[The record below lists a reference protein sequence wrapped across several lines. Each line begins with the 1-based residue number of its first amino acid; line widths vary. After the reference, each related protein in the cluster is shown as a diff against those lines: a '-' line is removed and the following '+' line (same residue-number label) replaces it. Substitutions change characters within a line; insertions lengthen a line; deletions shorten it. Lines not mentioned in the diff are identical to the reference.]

1 MQLENTFTVPVDID
15 TVYDALNDPE
25 KVTPCFPGAALTSQ
39 DGDDFTGTVKVKLG
53 PISMTYKGKGTFVER
68 DKSAHKV
75 VVDAQGR
82 DSRGNGTASAKATLT
97 MSEAGSGQTKVTV
110 LTEMQVTGKPAQF
123 GRGVM
128 ADVGDKIL
136 GQFASCLADEFA
148 EAPAPAASSGNGVV
162 EHLQRRRAR
171 GELGGRPG
179 LGRGDPRLA
188 ARRAVARRLRVGCA
202 RGRADGL
209 DGRRGPHGQRHRGQ
223 ARRVARLGRRSPA
236 GVAGAA
242 LGEPRA
248 SQAPAGRGHRPARRL
263 GWCRH
268 EARRPGRGRRRRARA
283 DPPDHPARASLI
295 LRRPTAATPTLL
307 PSDGRTAPLT
317 RPGAER
323 PECRP

>member
-25 KVTPCFPGAALTSQ
+25 KVTPCFPGATLTSQ

-53 PISMTYKGKGTFVER
+53 PISMTYKGKGTFIER
-68 DKSAHKV
+68 DKTAHKV

-148 EAPAPAASSGNGVV
+148 DAPAPAASASSSAASSGNGAAPAASSGAAPVS
-162 EHLQRRRAR
+162 
-171 GELGGRPG
+171 
-179 LGRGDPRLA
+179 GDATPVSQPA
-188 ARRAVARRLRVGCA
+188 APAPVSAGSGAPEAAPMASTVA
-202 RGRADGL
+202 
-209 DGRRGPHGQRHRGQ
+209 Q
-223 ARRVARLGRRSPA
+223 ARTASDTAAKPGGSPA
-236 GVAGAA
+236 SGAG
-242 LGEPRA
+242 PQPV
-248 SQAPAGRGHRPARRL
+248 SQAPRSESPERPKRQQAEAIDLLDASGGALMKRVVPVAAGVGVLALILLIIRLARR
-263 GWCRH
+263 
-268 EARRPGRGRRRRARA
+268 
-283 DPPDHPARASLI
+283 
-295 LRRPTAATPTLL
+295 
-307 PSDGRTAPLT
+307 
-317 RPGAER
+317 
-323 PECRP
+323 

>member
-1 MQLENTFTVPVDID
+1 MQLENSFTVPVDID

-25 KVTPCFPGAALTSQ
+25 KVTPCFPGATLTSA

-97 MSEAGSGQTKVTV
+97 MSEAGTGQTKVTV

-148 EAPAPAASSGNGVV
+148 DAPAPAASGPSGGASSSNGAAPAASSGAAPVSGDATPV
-162 EHLQRRRAR
+162 SQPAAPAPVSAASGAPEAAPMASTVAEAR
-171 GELGGRPG
+171 KGSDTAAKPGG
-179 LGRGDPRLA
+179 
-188 ARRAVARRLRVGCA
+188 
-202 RGRADGL
+202 
-209 DGRRGPHGQRHRGQ
+209 
-223 ARRVARLGRRSPA
+223 SPA
-236 GVAGAA
+236 SGAG
-242 LGEPRA
+242 PQPV
-248 SQAPAGRGHRPARRL
+248 SQAPRSESPERPKRQQVEAIDLLDASGGAVMKRVAPVAAGLGVLALIFLIIRLARR
-263 GWCRH
+263 
-268 EARRPGRGRRRRARA
+268 
-283 DPPDHPARASLI
+283 
-295 LRRPTAATPTLL
+295 
-307 PSDGRTAPLT
+307 
-317 RPGAER
+317 
-323 PECRP
+323 

>member
-25 KVTPCFPGAALTSQ
+25 KVTPCFPGATLTSA

-68 DKSAHKV
+68 DRTAHKV

-97 MSEAGSGQTKVTV
+97 MSEAGTGQTKVTV

-148 EAPAPAASSGNGVV
+148 DAPAPAPAAASGAGSSSPSNGAAPAASSGAAPVS
-162 EHLQRRRAR
+162 
-171 GELGGRPG
+171 
-179 LGRGDPRLA
+179 GDATPVSQPA
-188 ARRAVARRLRVGCA
+188 APSPVAAASGA
-202 RGRADGL
+202 PDAA
-209 DGRRGPHGQRHRGQ
+209 PM
-223 ARRVARLGRRSPA
+223 ASTVA
-236 GVAGAA
+236 
-242 LGEPRA
+242 
-248 SQAPAGRGHRPARRL
+248 
-263 GWCRH
+263 
-268 EARRPGRGRRRRARA
+268 EARKENTA
-283 DPPDHPARASLI
+283 
-295 LRRPTAATPTLL
+295 AATPGGS
-307 PSDGRTAPLT
+307 PASGAGPQPVSSAP
-317 RPGAER
+317 RSSSPER
-323 PECRP
+323 PKRQQAEAIDLLDASGGAVMKRVAPVAAGVGVLALIILIIRLARR

>member
-25 KVTPCFPGAALTSQ
+25 KVTPCFPGATLTSA

-68 DKSAHKV
+68 DKTAHKV

-148 EAPAPAASSGNGVV
+148 DAPAPAASSGASSSSTSNGAAPAASSGAAPVSGEATPV
-162 EHLQRRRAR
+162 SQPAAPTPVASASGAPEAAPVASTVAEAR
-171 GELGGRPG
+171 KENATAAKPG
-179 LGRGDPRLA
+179 A
-188 ARRAVARRLRVGCA
+188 
-202 RGRADGL
+202 
-209 DGRRGPHGQRHRGQ
+209 
-223 ARRVARLGRRSPA
+223 SPA
-236 GVAGAA
+236 SGAGPQPVAEA
-242 LGEPRA
+242 PR
-248 SQAPAGRGHRPARRL
+248 S
-263 GWCRH
+263 
-268 EARRPGRGRRRRARA
+268 
-283 DPPDHPARASLI
+283 S
-295 LRRPTAATPTLL
+295 
-307 PSDGRTAPLT
+307 S
-317 RPGAER
+317 AER
-323 PECRP
+323 PKRQQAEAIDLLDSSRDAVLKRVAPVAAGVGVLALIFLIIRLARR

>member
-25 KVTPCFPGAALTSQ
+25 KVTPCFPGATLTSQ

-68 DKSAHKV
+68 DKTAHKV

-97 MSEAGSGQTKVTV
+97 MSDAGSGQTKVTV

-148 EAPAPAASSGNGVV
+148 DAPAPAAPEPSSPASSSNGAAPAASSG
-162 EHLQRRRAR
+162 
-171 GELGGRPG
+171 
-179 LGRGDPRLA
+179 A
-188 ARRAVARRLRVGCA
+188 APVSDDATPVSQPAAPAPVSAGSGAPEAAPMASTVA
-202 RGRADGL
+202 
-209 DGRRGPHGQRHRGQ
+209 Q
-223 ARRVARLGRRSPA
+223 ARTSSDTAAKPGASPA
-236 GVAGAA
+236 SGAG
-242 LGEPRA
+242 PQPV
-248 SQAPAGRGHRPARRL
+248 SQAPRSESPERPKRQQVEAIDLLDASGGAVMKRVVPVAAGVGVLALIFLIIRLARR
-263 GWCRH
+263 
-268 EARRPGRGRRRRARA
+268 
-283 DPPDHPARASLI
+283 
-295 LRRPTAATPTLL
+295 
-307 PSDGRTAPLT
+307 
-317 RPGAER
+317 
-323 PECRP
+323 

>member
-68 DKSAHKV
+68 DKANHKV

-97 MSEAGSGQTKVTV
+97 MVDAGSGQTKVTV

-148 EAPAPAASSGNGVV
+148 AAPAPAASAAGSSGTSNGAAPAATSGAAPVSGDATSV
-162 EHLQRRRAR
+162 SQPAAPTPVAAGSGAPEAAPIASTVAEAR
-171 GELGGRPG
+171 KGSDTAAKPG
-179 LGRGDPRLA
+179 A
-188 ARRAVARRLRVGCA
+188 
-202 RGRADGL
+202 
-209 DGRRGPHGQRHRGQ
+209 
-223 ARRVARLGRRSPA
+223 SPA
-236 GVAGAA
+236 SGAG
-242 LGEPRA
+242 PQPV
-248 SQAPAGRGHRPARRL
+248 SQAPRSASPERPKRQQAEAIDLLEASSGALTKRLVPVAAGVGVLALIILIIRLARR
-263 GWCRH
+263 
-268 EARRPGRGRRRRARA
+268 
-283 DPPDHPARASLI
+283 
-295 LRRPTAATPTLL
+295 
-307 PSDGRTAPLT
+307 
-317 RPGAER
+317 
-323 PECRP
+323 

>member
-148 EAPAPAASSGNGVV
+148 EAPAPAASGNGASSTANGAAPAASSGAAPVSGDATPV
-162 EHLQRRRAR
+162 SQPAAPSPVASASGAPEAAPMASTVAEAR
-171 GELGGRPG
+171 TGSDTAAKPGG
-179 LGRGDPRLA
+179 
-188 ARRAVARRLRVGCA
+188 
-202 RGRADGL
+202 
-209 DGRRGPHGQRHRGQ
+209 
-223 ARRVARLGRRSPA
+223 SPA
-236 GVAGAA
+236 SGAG
-242 LGEPRA
+242 PQPV
-248 SQAPAGRGHRPARRL
+248 SQAPRSASPERPKRQQAEAIDLLDASGGAVMKRVVPVAAGVGVLALILLIIRLARR
-263 GWCRH
+263 
-268 EARRPGRGRRRRARA
+268 
-283 DPPDHPARASLI
+283 
-295 LRRPTAATPTLL
+295 
-307 PSDGRTAPLT
+307 
-317 RPGAER
+317 
-323 PECRP
+323 